1 MATISIESE
10 PCTSPEAIKVV
21 GKAECIGLLGVDP
34 QKAFGHTAYSMY
46 CNSGIGGEQAMINA
60 ATLIN
65 EKTDRIHRL
74 MLTGDDHPH
83 FNIGCV
89 LWFINDKGDHPDIFS
104 VIRSQ
109 DFDRG
114 VWRCTLPEH
123 QAWTSYYLRELEDK
137 GKRHMVFP
145 EHGERNTISAS
156 FVDSI
161 QNAASKWE
169 LFHKRNM
176 SIFRKGRNPRV
187 EQLSAIQA
195 EVIDPEDPSTSMN
208 EMLISEMSQCHKIG
222 AFGLARSH
230 CLGFT
235 LLHVFEARPDLLER
249 ITLLTDA
256 TVDVKGYET
265 QGEEIVSTLVK
276 RGMSRSTTKEWLK

>member
-1 MATISIESE
+1 MPTILVESA
-10 PCTSPEAIKVV
+10 TSPSPQAVKLVS
-21 GKAECIGLLGVDP
+21 KAECIGLLGIDP
-34 QKAFGHTAYSMY
+34 QKAFGHKAYSMY
-46 CNSGIGGEQAMINA
+46 CNSGIGGEQALLNA

-74 MLTGDDHPH
+74 MLTGDDHQH
-83 FNIGCV
+83 FNIGCI
-89 LWFINDKGDHPDIFS
+89 LWFINDKGNHPDIFS
-104 VIRSQ
+104 TIHSH

-123 QAWTSYYLRELEDK
+123 QAWTSYYLHELEAK

-161 QNAASKWE
+161 QDAASRWE

-187 EQLSAIQA
+187 EQLSAIRA
-195 EVIDPEDPSTSMN
+195 EVIDPDDPSTSMN
-208 EMLISEMSQCHKIG
+208 ELLIGEISQCHKVG
-222 AFGLARSH
+222 AFGLALSH
-230 CLGFT
+230 CLGFS
-235 LLHVFEARPDLLER
+235 LLDIFDVRPDLLER

-256 TVDVKGYET
+256 TVNVRGYET
-265 QGEEIVSTLVK
+265 QGEEIVSTLVN